1 MVDKPASTT
10 EIVVPAVYKTEA
22 RQVVDQ
28 PASTRAIDVPAV
40 MDMISYQVKV
50 ADATSARRQILCESN
65 ATATKITQIKE
76 ALKKAG
82 FEPGKMDG
90 VIRADMM
97 SAVNR
102 YQQSKNLPVDGFGYL
117 NIETVKSLGVSPN

>member
-1 MVDKPASTT
+1 
-10 EIVVPAVYKTEA
+10 VPAVYKTVS
-22 RQVVDQ
+22 RQVVDV
-28 PASTRAIDVPAV
+28 AANTRVSDVPAQY
-40 MDMISYQVKV
+40 DSITYQVKV
-50 ADATSARRQILCESN
+50 ADATSSRRQVLCESN
-65 ATATKITQIKE
+65 ATAAKIIEIKE
-76 ALKKAG
+76 SLKKAG

-102 YQQSKNLPVDGFGYL
+102 YQQAKNLPIDGSGSL